1 MRTRERRERRAERLR
16 EWSDKRKAKLDSQF
30 KAAHNHL
37 AGIEP
42 GQPILVGHHSEKRH
56 RRAIEKH
63 DNALRK
69 AFESKDLAESMASR
83 ADNLERELE
92 HAIYDDDP
100 DAIEQLRTRMQLLEM
115 RRARIKAINAVIR
128 QCGYMV
134 LADVEHQWED
144 GTLVLDP
151 PMTANERAE
160 LLQLAR
166 FSYHDVE
173 HKGYP
178 PYVLANLNGNL
189 AKTRKR
195 LAYLEDRV
203 SAQAQAVAQLADDK
217 MPSGVAVA
225 DAETT
230 SLLERAG
237 LVITAGMTTPQ
248 RAGKK
253 PRPVWTV
260 SGPVARFENL
270 LRDCGGKPWRGTWSF
285 WDDPTD
291 DLEAALRHEV
301 TKGAAR

>member
-16 EWSDKRKAKLDSQF
+16 EWSDKRKTKLPGQF
-30 KAAHNHL
+30 KAAHDHV
-37 AGIEP
+37 AGIP
-42 GQPILVGHHSEKRH
+42 FGQPILVGHHSEKRH
-56 RRAIEKH
+56 RRALEKH

-69 AFESKDLAESMASR
+69 AIESEKLAESMASR
-83 ADNLERELE
+83 AANLELELDR
-92 HAIYDDDP
+92 AIYDDDP
-100 DAIEQLRTRMQLLEM
+100 DAIERLRERVQLLEA

-128 QCGYMV
+128 KCGYFV

-151 PMTANERAE
+151 PMTAPERAE

-166 FSYHDVE
+166 FAYHDVE

-178 PYVLANLNGNL
+178 PYMLQNLNGNL
-189 AKTRKR
+189 TKTRKR
-195 LAYLEDRV
+195 LAYLEGRAT
-203 SAQAQAVAQLADDK
+203 AQATAVVQLAALAEAGQ
-217 MPSGVAVA
+217 MGFVAEGA
-225 DAETT
+225 TK

-260 SGPVARFENL
+260 SGPVAQFENL

-301 TKGAAR
+301 ERKE